1 MHGDLVLGGPVYWI
15 VIGLLWSVGLASLWA
30 TVDPLRVRRAAQFAV
45 RPESRWAYT
54 VLQGLFFLLF
64 VVAQF
69 GVATMAMVLLS
80 PLALV
85 LQIVYLLRIVY
96 PATRSGAPAGE

>member
-1 MHGDLVLGGPVYWI
+1 MHGDLVLGGPVYWV

-30 TVDPLRVRRAAQFAV
+30 TVDPLRARRIPAFEQ
-45 RPESRWAYT
+45 RPESRWFYA

-80 PLALV
+80 PFALV
-85 LQIVYLLRIVY
+85 LQLVYLLRIVY
-96 PATRSGAPAGE
+96 PASASDVAAGE